1 MLLIIF
7 IGKPLLCHSS
17 QCNHCLLQHQKR
29 KKILRMG
36 SFINDVTQ
44 IWTFTS
50 RCTTTSGGK
59 ITIITWMMRNGL
71 AQQDVQESHRLLT
84 RFCIKKNSQSQIIL
98 KGSIVLFLSTKFCSV
113 RNELSLRI
121 FFDVTFFDAE
131 SDGECV
137 GSCQHWW
144 NFCCSIV
151 WSGFCCYGKK

>member
-1 MLLIIF
+1 
-7 IGKPLLCHSS
+7 
-17 QCNHCLLQHQKR
+17 
-29 KKILRMG
+29 
-36 SFINDVTQ
+36 
-44 IWTFTS
+44 
-50 RCTTTSGGK
+50 
-59 ITIITWMMRNGL
+59 MRNGL

-151 WSGFCCYGKK
+151 WSGFCCYGKKFIFSMIALRNSKTVFICTHPPISLSIHLYLLALCLYPECMFTEYMFPECI